1 MIDAKAIVEIL
12 KGARTY
18 VPVLSRIRDWRREGS
33 ASAAHCYTVWLQH
46 LAAAHENRVNTQ
58 PETVAELGPGSS
70 LGLGMCALLCGARR
84 YWALD
89 VVRSADSRAN
99 LKVLDQL
106 VGLLESRASAP
117 PPGLRRR
124 KGRPAQVQP
133 FPHDVLTDARLRS
146 ALAPPRVAAIRAV
159 LRCLG
164 THQGIEI
171 AYHVPWHEPRVIRES
186 SVDMILSSAV
196 MEHVADLDHTYRA
209 MWTWLRGGGFMSHT
223 IDFSCH
229 NKASSWNGHW
239 TYSDRVWRLIS
250 GNRPYT
256 INREPHS
263 VHVKAIEG
271 LGFQIVLDRT
281 REDTSGVGRKAL
293 APRYKN
299 IPPRDLVTR
308 GALIQAVKPQP

>member
-1 MIDAKAIVEIL
+1 
-12 KGARTY
+12 
-18 VPVLSRIRDWRREGS
+18 
-33 ASAAHCYTVWLQH
+33 
-46 LAAAHENRVNTQ
+46 
-58 PETVAELGPGSS
+58 
-70 LGLGMCALLCGARR
+70 
-84 YWALD
+84 
-89 VVRSADSRAN
+89 
-99 LKVLDQL
+99 
-106 VGLLESRASAP
+106 
-117 PPGLRRR
+117 
-124 KGRPAQVQP
+124 
-133 FPHDVLTDARLRS
+133 
-146 ALAPPRVAAIRAV
+146 
-159 LRCLG
+159 
-164 THQGIEI
+164 
-171 AYHVPWHEPRVIRES
+171 
-186 SVDMILSSAV
+186 
-196 MEHVADLDHTYRA
+196 
-209 MWTWLRGGGFMSHT
+209 MSHT